1 MTTKAIQALRNRL
14 SSRDL
19 AIVGQV
25 AELRLMSAI
34 QIQALLFSPAEHE
47 SDLAAARSARRVL
60 ERLVRDRLLVRP
72 DRRVGGVR
80 AGSASYLYTL
90 GEIGQRVL
98 ALGGPR
104 RRFREPS
111 MTFADHTLAVSQLVV
126 DLILVARASAIE
138 VDDVQPEPACWRR
151 FAGPLGFV
159 VLRPDL
165 FVALGTKEYE
175 FRWFIEVDRGTEHLP
190 TLMAKCR
197 IYDLYYRTGIEQ
209 RAHGVFPR
217 VCWVVPDAE
226 RAEALR
232 ERVAGDDRLPRGL
245 FAVAT
250 ANEAVD
256 TLGGGS

>member
-1 MTTKAIQALRNRL
+1 MRGERMTTKAIQALRNRL

-72 DRRVGGVR
+72 DRRVAVSGPDPPPTSTR
-80 AGSASYLYTL
+80 W
-90 GEIGQRVL
+90 EIGQRVL

-197 IYDLYYRTGIEQ
+197 NL
-209 RAHGVFPR
+209 
-217 VCWVVPDAE
+217 
-226 RAEALR
+226 
-232 ERVAGDDRLPRGL
+232 
-245 FAVAT
+245 
-250 ANEAVD
+250 
-256 TLGGGS
+256 